1 MSSAEELVDGFAS
14 AGAPL
19 MALAPLMEISIV
31 SDPDVARAVLASP
44 QFCTALVD
52 LFSSVSSSDAV
63 EARSLSMAV
72 SKALSALANLVRLSY
87 TVERE
92 RERVCVCVARSS
104 LLH

>member
-72 SKALSALANLVRLSY
+72 SKALSALANLVRNLPSLY
-87 TVERE
+87 CGERE
-92 RERVCVCVARSS
+92 RERVCVCGKK
-104 LLH
+104 